1 MGKIKIIVVDDEAI
15 VLDSCRRVLE
25 AEGFEVFLA
34 ASVGEAI
41 RVIEG
46 QAFSTPLLR
55 LLLLDVKMPVP
66 DGMHLLKNVNE
77 QWPGLPVIVMSGYPT
92 TETLKVAKDLG
103 AVAFIAKPF
112 TPDEL
117 LEAVK
122 AVIQEGER
130 H

>member
-1 MGKIKIIVVDDEAI
+1 
-15 VLDSCRRVLE
+15 
-25 AEGFEVFLA
+25 
-34 ASVGEAI
+34 
-41 RVIEG
+41 
-46 QAFSTPLLR
+46 
-55 LLLLDVKMPVP
+55 
-66 DGMHLLKNVNE
+66 
-77 QWPGLPVIVMSGYPT
+77 MSGYPT